1 MEFSKELR
9 EKAKESFKEDGG
21 DYNDEQADE
30 ALNRLSGLAELLYE
44 CAMDDAK
51 RKSRLRK
58 EPDGFPCESSRSCCV
73 CGDTINSET
82 GWYDKYGFK
91 CHFCRKAVAEGVVPT
106 FVCAN
111 RDSFLPMW
119 RLTHDLKVKTPAIKK
134 LIKEGRLNA
143 RVILTDEG
151 KPHAYIFLRKENP
164 ELIVPN
170 NPIRKSYDRN
180 REKVGRRWAKETAK
194 EWKKTLL

>member
-1 MEFSKELR
+1 MEYSKELR
-9 EKAKESFKEDGG
+9 EKTKNIFKSDGA
-21 DYNDEQADE
+21 DYTDEQADD
-30 ALNRLSGLAELLYE
+30 ALNNLAGLFDILFE

-51 RKSRLRK
+51 RKKRLRK
-58 EPDGFPCESSRSCCV
+58 EPEGFPCESSRNCCV
-73 CGDTINSET
+73 CGGAINSET

-91 CHFCRKAVAEGVVPT
+91 CHPCRKAVANGVIPT
-106 FVCAN
+106 FVCIN
-111 RDSFLPMW
+111 RDSYLPMW
-119 RLTHDLKVKTPAIKK
+119 RLTHDLKLKTPAIKK

-143 RVILTDEG
+143 RIILTDNN

-180 REKVGRRWAKETAK
+180 REKLGLKWTRETSKEFRK
-194 EWKKTLL
+194 N